1 MLKKCLLMFL
11 LIEIFLF
18 LFEIPVYADQ
28 MSEDINIVDE
38 LQDLIDML
46 PDVVAVDNMV
56 ETIELLTAIDQERL
70 RLTDDELR
78 QIDFSKYAS
87 AVSVINILQGQPGV
101 EVPMTVMQIFLK
113 ISEGTYITLEV
124 EPTDRVEDVKAK
136 IFDRTGVTVENQIL
150 TFAGKLLA
158 NGNTLQDYSVQK
170 DSTICFYTIDEV
182 LTEIPKFVVFIAPQ
196 IEVALPG
203 DALPEQI
210 DFAENMANSWREDAS
225 CWADFSEVMEAAEQ
239 IGEDKLLEALENLH
253 ISLDDAAVYVCPYL
267 DIKILNVKLSETG
280 SDESPEI
287 TLDVLI
293 KYDLIVS
300 KEAVGE
306 FVTSGEHMNA
316 AVLNDEAMI
325 FEGKPETGVEIL
337 LPLPQ
342 IFNDLKDSIFIEDT
356 QDSEKVFYY
365 SVSVNGEDIDTF
377 MKLNGLGQF
386 TLIADPRTVVVD
398 YHVSE
403 GAVAQDVYDV
413 TAINTAEVP
422 KAIKE
427 GYRFIGW
434 NYVGVTEETYTG
446 EIVGEDLFD
455 ALYEAFNLNSN
466 QPVVATP
473 VFIRDAGISDGGDD
487 SSEDDI
493 AEEAKNT
500 EADSEEVFAEAAEV
514 EAVRE
519 SVGRSVPPATGDAAD
534 VAVYVMMMVVAMV
547 MPFTIKKV

>member
-1 MLKKCLLMFL
+1 MRKFLCMLLLVGFVST
-11 LIEIFLF
+11 FF
-18 LFEIPVYADQ
+18 SVPVCA
-28 MSEDINIVDE
+28 
-38 LQDLIDML
+38 
-46 PDVVAVDNMV
+46 
-56 ETIELLTAIDQERL
+56 
-70 RLTDDELR
+70 
-78 QIDFSKYAS
+78 
-87 AVSVINILQGQPGV
+87 G
-101 EVPMTVMQIFLK
+101 EV
-113 ISEGTYITLEV
+113 
-124 EPTDRVEDVKAK
+124 
-136 IFDRTGVTVENQIL
+136 
-150 TFAGKLLA
+150 
-158 NGNTLQDYSVQK
+158 GNTEELAQVDVP
-170 DSTICFYTIDEV
+170 V
-182 LTEIPKFVVFIAPQ
+182 FVTFTALQ

-210 DFAENMANSWREDAS
+210 DFAENMANSWREDVS
-225 CWADFSEVMEAAEQ
+225 FWADFSEVMEAAEQ
-239 IGEDKLLEALENLH
+239 IGEEKLLEALERLH

-325 FEGKPETGVEIL
+325 FEVKPETGVEIV

-386 TLIADPRTVVVD
+386 TLIADPRRVVVD
-398 YHVSE
+398 YYVSE

-422 KAIKE
+422 KAVKE
-427 GYRFIGW
+427 DYRFIGW
-434 NYVGVTEETYTG
+434 NYVGVTEEPYTG
-446 EIVGEDLFD
+446 EIVGEDLFA

-500 EADSEEVFAEAAEV
+500 EADSEEVFAEAAEA
-514 EAVRE
+514 EAAGE
-519 SVGRSVPPATGDAAD
+519 SVGRSVPPATGDSAD
-534 VAVYVMMMVVAMV
+534 VAVYVMMMAVAVVVPVTM
-547 MPFTIKKV
+547 KKV

>member
-1 MLKKCLLMFL
+1 MRKFLCMLLLVGFVST
-11 LIEIFLF
+11 FF
-18 LFEIPVYADQ
+18 SVPVCAGEVGNTEKLAQ
-28 MSEDINIVDE
+28 VD
-38 LQDLIDML
+38 
-46 PDVVAVDNMV
+46 
-56 ETIELLTAIDQERL
+56 
-70 RLTDDELR
+70 
-78 QIDFSKYAS
+78 
-87 AVSVINILQGQPGV
+87 
-101 EVPMTVMQIFLK
+101 VPVF
-113 ISEGTYITLEV
+113 V
-124 EPTDRVEDVKAK
+124 
-136 IFDRTGVTVENQIL
+136 
-150 TFAGKLLA
+150 TFA
-158 NGNTLQDYSVQK
+158 
-170 DSTICFYTIDEV
+170 
-182 LTEIPKFVVFIAPQ
+182 APQ

-239 IGEDKLLEALENLH
+239 IGEYKLLEALENLH

-287 TLDVLI
+287 TLDVVI

-316 AVLNDEAMI
+316 VVLNDEAMI
-325 FEGKPETGVEIL
+325 FEGKPETGVEIF

-386 TLIADPRTVVVD
+386 TLIADPRRVVVD

-422 KAIKE
+422 KAVKE

-434 NYVGVTEETYTG
+434 NYARVTEEPYTG

-455 ALYEAFNLNSN
+455 ALYEAYNLNSN
-466 QPVVATP
+466 HPVVATP
-473 VFIRDAGISDGGDD
+473 VFVRDAGVSDGGYD

-493 AEEAKNT
+493 AEEVKNT
-500 EADSEEVFAEAAEV
+500 EADSEEVFAEAAEA
-514 EAVRE
+514 EAAGE

>member
-1 MLKKCLLMFL
+1 MMRKILCMLLLVGFVSTFFRVPVFAGEVGN
-11 LIEIFLF
+11 IE
-18 LFEIPVYADQ
+18 EMAQVDVPVF
-28 MSEDINIVDE
+28 V
-38 LQDLIDML
+38 
-46 PDVVAVDNMV
+46 
-56 ETIELLTAIDQERL
+56 
-70 RLTDDELR
+70 
-78 QIDFSKYAS
+78 
-87 AVSVINILQGQPGV
+87 
-101 EVPMTVMQIFLK
+101 
-113 ISEGTYITLEV
+113 
-124 EPTDRVEDVKAK
+124 
-136 IFDRTGVTVENQIL
+136 
-150 TFAGKLLA
+150 TFA
-158 NGNTLQDYSVQK
+158 
-170 DSTICFYTIDEV
+170 
-182 LTEIPKFVVFIAPQ
+182 APQ

-203 DALPEQI
+203 DATFEQLE
-210 DFAENMANSWREDAS
+210 FAGSMADSWKEDAS
-225 CWADFSEVMEAAEQ
+225 FGADFSGVIETAEQ
-239 IGEDKLLEALENLH
+239 ISEDKLLEALESLH
-253 ISLDDAAVYVCPYL
+253 ISLDEAAVYICPYL
-267 DIKILNVKLSETG
+267 DIKILDVKLSETG
-280 SDESPEI
+280 ADESPEI

-316 AVLNDEAMI
+316 AVLNDEAMN
-325 FEGKPETGVEIL
+325 FEVKPGTGVEIF

-342 IFNDLKDSIFIEDT
+342 IFNHLKDSIFIEDT
-356 QDSEKVFYY
+356 QDSEKVLYY
-365 SVSVNGEDIDTF
+365 RVGVNGEGIDVF

-386 TLIADPRTVVVD
+386 TLIADRRRVVVD

-422 KAIKE
+422 KAVKE

-434 NYVGVTEETYTG
+434 NYARVTEEPYTG

-455 ALYEAFNLNSN
+455 ALYEAFDLNSN

-500 EADSEEVFAEAAEV
+500 EADSEEVFAEAAEA
-514 EAVRE
+514 EAAGE

-534 VAVYVMMMVVAMV
+534 VAVYVMMMAVAVVV
-547 MPFTIKKV
+547 PVTIKKI